1 MTTEKD
7 LMEIRSLPKILEKMC
22 GELQAVSDRLY
33 PASPILSAMPK
44 GSPNHGKMP
53 DAISILEDEKQR
65 LLDYVAS
72 INEKEVR
79 AWNDTMKIPNPS
91 ARNIIIL
98 YYFERVETWEEVE
111 RLTKYSNSQ
120 VKRLRASAFE
130 FLSSC

>member
-7 LMEIRSLPKILEKMC
+7 LMEIRNFPKILEKMC

-79 AWNDTMKIPNPS
+79 AWFDTMKIPDPGD
-91 ARNIIIL
+91 RNTIIL
-98 YYFERVETWEEVE
+98 YYFNRIETWPDVADVMD
-111 RLTKYSNSQ
+111 YSLAQ
-120 VKRLRASAFE
+120 VKRHRDAALK